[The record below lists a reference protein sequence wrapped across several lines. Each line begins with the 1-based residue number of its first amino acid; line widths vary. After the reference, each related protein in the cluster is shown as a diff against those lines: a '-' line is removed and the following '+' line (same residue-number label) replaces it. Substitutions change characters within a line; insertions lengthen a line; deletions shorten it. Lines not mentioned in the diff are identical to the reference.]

1 LGKEGLDRLSGNF
14 ESSKTHICVFKENKG
29 FKGFEKNQFIAF
41 YWKSFICDLQQGFFI
56 YKS

>member
-1 LGKEGLDRLSGNF
+1 MSGNF